1 MLRFPRRL
9 AARFGALVRAD
20 PAGVRAGFGA
30 LLISSG
36 GDLVA
41 GVTLGSINHTL
52 ELLPALFVLIP
63 AAIGMRGNVFG
74 ALGSRLGTLI
84 HTGEFR
90 VSRRLDTPVGQNVAA
105 ALVLSLSTSFALAV
119 LAKAVAVAFNV
130 RSISIIDFMV
140 VSVVGAL
147 LSSVVVLAITIAV
160 ASECA
165 RRRWDLDN
173 VAAPIVTAAGDVAT
187 LPSLFLATYLLGMR
201 STAGSTVAE
210 VHRGVF
216 HFVTPVIAGL
226 CAIACVAALVVG
238 LRTGLAVLRRIVI
251 ESAPILVI
259 AGLIDVLAG
268 VTIEKR
274 TESFL
279 AFPALLV
286 LIPPFLEDSGALGGI
301 LAARVSTRLHLGS
314 LGKGR
319 SPLAAL
325 DDVLLVLLYATP
337 VFVLVGVSAD
347 VAANV
352 ARQHGPGLARMVA
365 VSVVGGLMAT
375 AFAIVVGY
383 YAAVFT
389 HRLRL
394 DPDNHGIPIVTSTL
408 DLFGAFS
415 LILAIVLV
423 GLH

>member
-9 AARFGALVRAD
+9 AARFGAVVRAD
-20 PAGVRAGFGA
+20 PSGVRAGFGA

-41 GVTLGSINHTL
+41 GLTLASISHTL
-52 ELLPALFVLIP
+52 KLLPALFVLIP

-84 HTGEFR
+84 HTGTFR

-130 RSISIIDFMV
+130 RSISIVDFMV
-140 VSVVGAL
+140 VAVVGAV
-147 LSSVVVLAITIAV
+147 LSSLVVLAITIGV
-160 ASECA
+160 ASQCA

-187 LPSLFLATYLLGMR
+187 LPSLFVATYLLGFHLF
-201 STAGSTVAE
+201 TPIVAA
-210 VHRGVF
+210 V
-216 HFVTPVIAGL
+216 
-226 CAIACVAALVVG
+226 CAIACIVALVVG
-238 LRTGLAVLRRIVI
+238 VRSGLPTLQRIVI
-251 ESAPILVI
+251 ESAPILVM
-259 AGLIDVLAG
+259 AGLVDVLAG

-274 TESFL
+274 TESFVL
-279 AFPALLV
+279 FPALAV

-301 LAARVSTRLHLGS
+301 LSARVSTRLHLGT
-314 LGKGR
+314 LAWGK

-325 DDVLLVLLYATP
+325 DDILLVLIYAVPT
-337 VFVLVGVSAD
+337 FVLLGVSAD
-347 VAANV
+347 LAANV
-352 ARQHGPGLARMVA
+352 THFHGPGLLKMVE
-365 VSVVGGLMAT
+365 VSVLGGTMAT
-375 AFAIVVGY
+375 AFAVVVGF

-389 HRLRL
+389 HRLGL
-394 DPDNHGIPIVTSTL
+394 DPDNHGIAIVTSTL

-415 LILAIVLV
+415 LILAIVLL

>member
-9 AARFGALVRAD
+9 AARFGAVVRAD
-20 PAGVRAGFGA
+20 PSGVRAGFGA

-41 GVTLGSINHTL
+41 GLTLASISHTL
-52 ELLPALFVLIP
+52 KLLPALFVLIP

-84 HTGEFR
+84 HTGTFR
-90 VSRRLDTPVGQNVAA
+90 VSRRLDTPVGQNIAA

-119 LAKAVAVAFNV
+119 LAKAVAVAFNLK
-130 RSISIIDFMV
+130 SISIVDFMV
-140 VSVVGAL
+140 VAVVGAV
-147 LSSVVVLAITIAV
+147 LSSLVVLAITVAV
-160 ASECA
+160 ASQCA

-187 LPSLFLATYLLGMR
+187 LPSLFAATYLLGFHLF
-201 STAGSTVAE
+201 TPIVA
-210 VHRGVF
+210 VVCA
-216 HFVTPVIAGL
+216 VACVIAL
-226 CAIACVAALVVG
+226 VAG
-238 LRTGLAVLRRIVI
+238 LRSGLPALHRIVI

-259 AGLIDVLAG
+259 AGLVDVLAG

-279 AFPALLV
+279 LFPALAM

-301 LAARVSTRLHLGS
+301 LSARVSTRLHLGT
-314 LGKGR
+314 LATGK

-325 DDVLLVLLYATP
+325 DDVLLVLVYAVPT
-337 VFVLVGVSAD
+337 FVLLGVSAD
-347 VAANV
+347 LAANV
-352 ARQHGPGLARMVA
+352 ANFRSPGLFKMVE
-365 VSVVGGLMAT
+365 VSIVGGIMAT
-375 AFAIVVGY
+375 GFAVVIGY

-389 HRLRL
+389 HRLGL
-394 DPDNHGIPIVTSTL
+394 DPDNHGIAIVTSTL

-415 LILAIVLV
+415 LILAIVLL
-423 GLH
+423 GLR

>member
-20 PAGVRAGFGA
+20 PSGVRAGFGA

-41 GVTLGSINHTL
+41 GLTLGSITHTL
-52 ELLPALFVLIP
+52 DRLPGLLVLVP

-84 HTGEFR
+84 HTGTFR
-90 VSRRLDTPVGQNVAA
+90 VSRRLNTPVGQNVAA

-119 LAKAVAVAFNV
+119 LAKAIAVAFGV
-130 RSISIIDFMV
+130 DPSISVVDFMV
-140 VSVVGAL
+140 VSVVGAH
-147 LSSVVVLAITIAV
+147 LSSLVVLAITIAV
-160 ASECA
+160 ASQCA
-165 RRRWDLDN
+165 QRRWDLDN

-187 LPSLFLATYLLGMR
+187 LPSLFVATYLLGI
-201 STAGSTVAE
+201 
-210 VHRGVF
+210 
-216 HFVTPVIAGL
+216 HFFTPVIAGL
-226 CAIACVAALVVG
+226 CVIACLVALVAG
-238 LRTGLAVLRRIVI
+238 LRSGLQVLHRIVV
-251 ESAPILVI
+251 ESAPVLVM
-259 AGLIDVLAG
+259 AGLVDVLAG

-279 AFPALLV
+279 VFPALLV

-301 LAARVSTRLHLGS
+301 LAARISTRLHLGT
-314 LGKGR
+314 LARGR
-319 SPLAAL
+319 SPLAAV
-325 DDVLLVLLYATP
+325 DDVLLVLFYALP
-337 VFVLVGVSAD
+337 VFVLLGLSAD

-352 ARQHGPGLARMVA
+352 ANLHSPGALKMVA
-365 VSVVGGLMAT
+365 VSVLGGLMAT
-375 AFAIVVGY
+375 GFAVVIGY

-389 HRLRL
+389 HRLGL
-394 DPDNHGIPIVTSTL
+394 DPDNYGIPIVTSTL

-415 LILAIVLV
+415 LILAIVLL
-423 GLH
+423 GLR